1 MELTK
6 NGINGTN
13 IKKDFRIFQ
22 MPEQAKSLIYRAK
35 QPEKTKKAHCKRLQK
50 M

>member
-22 MPEQAKSLIYRAK
+22 MP
-35 QPEKTKKAHCKRLQK
+35 
-50 M
+50 

>member
-6 NGINGTN
+6 NGINCTN

-22 MPEQAKSLIYRAK
+22 MPEQAKSLIYQAK